1 MAEWVTVEDVQ
12 TIARC
17 EVSEASLVLA
27 QEIVAME
34 AGVDSE
40 IDLAQSDIISSR
52 NVRFL
57 QRAVAFQAI
66 WLESHPDTLSAM
78 DVTGVSQDGLSA
90 TYAAQN
96 AHFLA
101 PLAARFIRRL
111 SWKLAPLHARQGRTQ
126 RTLAQWDLGN
136 RDSAARDDQ
145 FVWAPLG
152 RAGERLGEHGQVWT

>member
-1 MAEWVTVEDVQ
+1 MTEWVTADDVYA
-12 TIARC
+12 IARR
-17 EVSEASLVLA
+17 EVGEDALLLA

-34 AGVDSE
+34 AGVDPE
-40 IDLAQSDIISSR
+40 SDILTEGIVSSR

-57 QRAVAFQAI
+57 QRAVVFQAI
-66 WLESHPDTLSAM
+66 WLEAHPDALEAM
-78 DVTGVSQDGLSA
+78 DVQGVSQDGLSA

-111 SWKLAPLHARQGRTQ
+111 SWRLAPLRARGSRTA
-126 RTLAQWDLGN
+126 RMAARWDLGN

-152 RAGERLGEHGQVWT
+152 HAGERLGEHGQVWR